1 MSTALPS
8 IIHDLNGTDS
18 FVWVSS
24 AYNLACTAVL
34 PLSGRLADIFGRQ
47 EVLLVSILIFAA
59 GSAVT
64 AAAQSM
70 NMLIAG
76 RGKCSALRQNLF
88 ADHFL
93 AVQGFGGGACLSITE
108 IIYADLVP
116 LPERGNFQGIIAA

>member
-47 EVLLVSILIFAA
+47 EVLLVSIIIFAA

-76 RGKCSALRQNLF
+76 RSTFPSSHPGCA
-88 ADHFL
+88 
-93 AVQGFGGGACLSITE
+93 
-108 IIYADLVP
+108 Y
-116 LPERGNFQGIIAA
+116 